1 MECTQGL
8 IVGGGG
14 KTIPQPEG
22 KLARHPWVGLISMGG
37 GREKCCFHP
46 LSPPHPTYRGVL
58 WGLRDDVGIVPYIRV
73 EPCAVHRIF
82 HQFRGRIFLCG
93 GLDKRGCIVYS
104 NSS

>member
-14 KTIPQPEG
+14 KRVPEKG
-22 KLARHPWVGLISMGG
+22 GGGFLGGGG
-37 GREKCCFHP
+37 GREKGRGLAHVSPIPP
-46 LSPPHPTYRGVL
+46 LSCGFGGWL
-58 WGLRDDVGIVPYIRV
+58 WDDVALPPYIRV